1 MFEIFKRVVNDEIL
15 KDIATD
21 SQIDLD
27 HHDETHK
34 NHILEKRLADEKIEF
49 IKNYETT
56 QIRAQ
61 SILIFAKHW
70 KPFDQSSM
78 KSI

>member
-21 SQIDLD
+21 SQIDLELN
-27 HHDETHK
+27 DEFQK
-34 NHILEKRLADEKIEF
+34 EKLLEKRAADEKVEF

-56 QIRAQ
+56 QIRA
-61 SILIFAKHW
+61 
-70 KPFDQSSM
+70 
-78 KSI
+78 